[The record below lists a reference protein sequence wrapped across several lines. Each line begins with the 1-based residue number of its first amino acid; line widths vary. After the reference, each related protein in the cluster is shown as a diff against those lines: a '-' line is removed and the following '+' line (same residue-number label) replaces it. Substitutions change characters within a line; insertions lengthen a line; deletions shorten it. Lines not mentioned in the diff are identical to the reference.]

1 MEDIELPEVLRSVIS
16 SETYDF
22 ALKSGRRR
30 PISRSFSQIIFGLII
45 TVLTSV
51 FVYIYFQ
58 SGDTVDAGNL
68 GDQESGT
75 MVIILL
81 SSFMIAGISILIS
94 GIFRAFS
101 GGGYFVGTPKRLI
114 NFRRGKI
121 NSIDWHRFAGDIQ
134 VRGNEN
140 KGSITLVMRPGNLGP
155 GESVSNYVPSV
166 VYITSVK
173 DPLEIEGLIRRR
185 IKENDP
191 TPAIL

>member
-1 MEDIELPEVLRSVIS
+1 MEDTGLPEALRSVIS

-22 ALKSGRRR
+22 TLKAGHRR
-30 PISRSFSQIIFGLII
+30 PFGRSFSQIIFGLIV
-45 TVLTSV
+45 TALTSV
-51 FVYIYFQ
+51 FVYIYLQ
-58 SGDTVDAGNL
+58 SGDTVNAGNPQ
-68 GDQESGT
+68 DSGT

-81 SSFMIAGISILIS
+81 SSFLIAGISILIS

-101 GGGYFVGTPKRLI
+101 SGGYFVGTPKRLI

-121 NSIDWHRFAGDIQ
+121 NSIGWHRFAGDIL

-140 KGSITLVMRPGNLGP
+140 KGTITLVMRPENLGP

-173 DPLEIEGLIRRR
+173 DPLEVEGLIRRR

-191 TPAIL
+191 TPATR